1 MAKSIVV
8 SLGGVESSFGL
19 EKLDRTKL
27 YGRRERRPLDPEGR
41 RCERAEITRDGSLLV
56 RSGMTA
62 QGYFDEGG
70 AWIPNR
76 DLVGLDRDGNVLPQV
91 PSTLGVVQALEGP
104 IAPEEVLDLAVR
116 TVYVLEP
123 DGLDPALEQQ
133 LRAGAAFR
141 FAFNYR
147 ADYQAET
154 AVLVANDSGVFALVG
169 RPITPPWASLEL
181 PVAPPSFDTDD
192 DDDELDFEM
201 F

>member
-8 SLGGVESSFGL
+8 SFAGTVSSFGL
-19 EKLDRTKL
+19 DKLDRAKL

-41 RCERAEITRDGSLLV
+41 RCERAELTRDGALLV

-62 QGYFDEGG
+62 QGYFDDAGT
-70 AWIPNR
+70 WIPNR
-76 DLVGLDRDGNVLPQV
+76 DLVGLDRDGAPLPQQ
-91 PSTLGVVQALEGP
+91 PSTLGVAQALEGP
-104 IAPEEVLDLAVR
+104 VPPEAVLDLAVR
-116 TVYVLEP
+116 TVYVLDPEQ
-123 DGLDPALEQQ
+123 LDPALAEA
-133 LRAGAAFR
+133 LRGGAAFR

-154 AVLVANDSGVFALVG
+154 AVLVANETGYFALVG
-169 RPITPPWASLEL
+169 RPIAPAWASLEL
-181 PVAPPSFDTDD
+181 VAAPSFDGTD